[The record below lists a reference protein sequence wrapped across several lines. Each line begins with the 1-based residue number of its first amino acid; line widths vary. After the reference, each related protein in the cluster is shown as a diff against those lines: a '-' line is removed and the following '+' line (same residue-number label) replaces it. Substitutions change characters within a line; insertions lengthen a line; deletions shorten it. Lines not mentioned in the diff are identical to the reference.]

1 MRILTKILDTII
13 YIHVYSAGIYAQKK
27 IYTYKEIIIIIII
40 NEVYILY
47 YTTKKEEE
55 EKYENNYVINLHF
68 LSFSRF

>member
-1 MRILTKILDTII
+1 MSILTKILDTII

-27 IYTYKEIIIIIII
+27 IYTYKEIIIIII

>member
-27 IYTYKEIIIIIII
+27 IYTYKEIIIIII